1 MDSVVK
7 AFLNVFKGIDSKTQW
22 ARVVCGLSQMS
33 RLEIAQTWVAILAT
47 TPKESES
54 KMFALLLGYK
64 LLFKQALKEVAPL
77 QTIDCEN
84 LVDVS
89 NVNRLLRESIKI
101 CSEYETCLLKLRRGA
116 YFINNN
122 LVGSESASTTPE
134 QKPLGHAPATIA
146 PPSAELLQRVSE
158 LEKQANAPSAQEA
171 GLQAKFEELKSEVV
185 KESAK
190 HALGKLEAR
199 LKQQQ
204 VDREKEDSDRTKEQ
218 IESYTRLTDQ
228 LSGFGRKLDEAKLD
242 IVNDTLLDLR
252 RKADTAINA
261 RTEADSKVTALGTR
275 LQALEDAGKSP
286 AAAAGV
292 DETKLENKITE
303 NVRIGLIADAKAKLD
318 TLQKENTATL
328 TAAIDAMK
336 QETTVAV
343 ETVKKENT
351 TAVSEMKEDWKKEV
365 EELNTWL
372 AEENERVKQGE
383 DAMRQMVDE
392 VHDMT
397 EKAAFSNEVYH
408 LAREKAGFGVSGMHI
423 KAAIDQIGNG
433 HPSSVDEV
441 RKLINDKWA
450 EPRHK
455 DTAKSPY
462 TAPAYVLPEQ
472 STPAATRRQ
481 SLTGHKPAT
490 GPLPGAK
497 RPASHNTGA
506 GTRSMFSSIFGESPY
521 VFADD

>member
-7 AFLNVFKGIDSKTQW
+7 AFLNVFKGIDSETQW
-22 ARVVCGLSQMS
+22 ARVVCALSQMS

-77 QTIDCEN
+77 QTIGSEN
-84 LVDVS
+84 LVDIS

-101 CSEYETCLLKLRRGA
+101 CSEYETCLLKLRNGA

-122 LVGSESASTTPE
+122 LVGSESASTTPDLA
-134 QKPLGHAPATIA
+134 PIGHAPATIA

-158 LEKQANAPSAQEA
+158 LEKQARAPSAQEA
-171 GLQAKFEELKSEVV
+171 GLQAKFEELKGQV

-190 HALGKLEAR
+190 QALGKLEAR

-218 IESYTRLTDQ
+218 TESYTRLTDQ

-261 RTEADSKVTALGTR
+261 RTEADNKVTALGTR

-292 DETKLENKITE
+292 DEVEIRRIAQDVFGDRLGDVAYTKHAADKVVAE
-303 NVRIGLIADAKAKLD
+303 ADAKISAALEKMITDNDTAVVGLRKGLEAKAAECDSLLGQSK
-318 TLQKENTATL
+318 TLFVDLIQLEEEAKTTLSKIDEFKTETENEVG
-328 TAAIDAMK
+328 AID
-336 QETTVAV
+336 
-343 ETVKKENT
+343 
-351 TAVSEMKEDWKKEV
+351 
-365 EELNTWL
+365 
-372 AEENERVKQGE
+372 
-383 DAMRQMVDE
+383 
-392 VHDMT
+392 
-397 EKAAFSNEVYH
+397 KALVQIYG
-408 LAREKAGFGVSGMHI
+408 REY
-423 KAAIDQIGNG
+423 
-433 HPSSVDEV
+433 
-441 RKLINDKWA
+441 
-450 EPRHK
+450 
-455 DTAKSPY
+455 TAKKQANLKDREGPSPY
-462 TAPAYVLPEQ
+462 RAAPFVVDPPKHKP
-472 STPAATRRQ
+472 TPAPGPQA
-481 SLTGHKPAT
+481 SKPAAH
-490 GPLPGAK
+490 GLPK
-497 RPASHNTGA
+497 S
-506 GTRSMFSSIFGESPY
+506 GTQSMFSSIFGESPY

>member
-261 RTEADSKVTALGTR
+261 RTEADNKVTALGTR

-286 AAAAGV
+286 AAAGV
-292 DETKLENKITE
+292 DEVEIRRIAQDVFGDRLGDVAYTKHAADKVVAETDAKISAALEKMITDNDTAVVGLRKGLEAKAAECDSLLGKSKTLFVDLIQLEEEAKTTLSKIDEFKTETE
-303 NVRIGLIADAKAKLD
+303 NEVG
-318 TLQKENTATL
+318 
-328 TAAIDAMK
+328 AIDK
-336 QETTVAV
+336 TLVQIYGKDYTT
-343 ETVKKENT
+343 KKHANLQL
-351 TAVSEMKEDWKKEV
+351 SD
-365 EELNTWL
+365 
-372 AEENERVKQGE
+372 G
-383 DAMRQMVDE
+383 
-392 VHDMT
+392 
-397 EKAAFSNEVYH
+397 
-408 LAREKAGFGVSGMHI
+408 
-423 KAAIDQIGNG
+423 
-433 HPSSVDEV
+433 P
-441 RKLINDKWA
+441 
-450 EPRHK
+450 
-455 DTAKSPY
+455 SPY
-462 TAPAYVLPEQ
+462 RAAPFVVNPPKHKP
-472 STPAATRRQ
+472 TPAPGPQA
-481 SLTGHKPAT
+481 SKPA
-490 GPLPGAK
+490 AH
-497 RPASHNTGA
+497 RD
-506 GTRSMFSSIFGESPY
+506 GTKSMFSSIFGESPY
-521 VFADD
+521 VFSDDTPTWPT